1 MGLLD
6 EKKRNNIASYVISM
20 WHIED
25 LMRANQF
32 DLRKLEEQLIAPM
45 EADEEAR
52 AEVRTWYAGIVERMK
67 EQGLEKRGHLSEVE
81 EVMNELEFLHRT
93 LVEVLNDETYDALY
107 AAATPGIASL
117 QQQAGEEDAEGPVA
131 TCFTAIYGVMV
142 LRAQGRTVSD
152 STAEAEG
159 HMRKLLELL
168 GQHYKQ
174 MRKLP
179 GVSMN

>member
-1 MGLLD
+1 MDLLD

-32 DLRKLEEQLIAPM
+32 DLRKLDEQLIEPM
-45 EADEEAR
+45 DADEDAR
-52 AEVRTWYAGIVERMK
+52 SEVRAWYADIIDRMK
-67 EQGLEKRGHLSEVE
+67 AQGLEQRGHLSEVE
-81 EVMNELEFLHRT
+81 EVMMELEFLHRT
-93 LVEVLNDETYDALY
+93 LVDVLNDQEYDALY
-107 AAATPGIASL
+107 AAASPGITIL
-117 QQQAGEEDAEGPVA
+117 QKQADEEAEGPVA

-142 LRAQGRTVSD
+142 LRAQGRTISE
-152 STAEAEG
+152 STTEAEG
-159 HMRKLLELL
+159 HMRKLLEYLSV
-168 GQHYKQ
+168 HYKQ

>member
-6 EKKRNNIASYVISM
+6 EKKRTNIASYVISM

-45 EADEEAR
+45 EADEGAR
-52 AEVRTWYAGIVERMK
+52 AEVRAWYADIVDRMK
-67 EQGLEKRGHLSEVE
+67 EQGLEKHGHLSEVE
-81 EVMNELEFLHRT
+81 EVMSELEFLHRT
-93 LVEVLNDETYDALY
+93 LVEVLNDEAYDVLCAT
-107 AAATPGIASL
+107 ATPGIASL
-117 QQQAGEEDAEGPVA
+117 QQQAGEEAEGAIA

>member
-6 EKKRNNIASYVISM
+6 EKKRTNIASYVISM

-45 EADEEAR
+45 EADEDAR
-52 AEVRTWYAGIVERMK
+52 AEVRAWYADIVDRMK
-67 EQGLEKRGHLSEVE
+67 EQGLETRGHLSEVE

-93 LVEVLNDETYDALY
+93 LVDVLNDENYDVLY

-117 QQQAGEEDAEGPVA
+117 QQQAGEEAIGPIA

-152 STAEAEG
+152 STTEAEG
-159 HMRKLLELL
+159 HMRKLLEVL

-179 GVSMN
+179 GISMN